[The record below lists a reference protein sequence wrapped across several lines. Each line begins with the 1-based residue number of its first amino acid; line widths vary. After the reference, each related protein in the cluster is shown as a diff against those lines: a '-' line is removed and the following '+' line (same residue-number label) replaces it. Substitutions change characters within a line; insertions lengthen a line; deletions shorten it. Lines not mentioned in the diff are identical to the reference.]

1 MKARIPQL
9 VGCCCAGTLILM
21 LASCVMYE
29 HTAVS
34 KSGNTETDKLYSLG
48 GTTSQRG
55 ADGSSLVHDHQAS
68 FRDAMSAAGIAIG
81 AYQAVKVNGSNNA
94 LSATQNTNAA
104 SVTKNAADNATA
116 IELGKQVPVITTPPQ
131 VVTFPK

>member
-1 MKARIPQL
+1 MKALLLIPFL
-9 VGCCCAGTLILM
+9 LC
-21 LASCVMYE
+21 SCVVYE
-29 HTAVS
+29 HTAS
-34 KSGNTETDKLYSLG
+34 SRTGNVETDKLYSLG

-55 ADGSSLVHDHQAS
+55 ADGSSLVHDHQQS
-68 FRDAMSAAGIAIG
+68 FRDAMAAAGVAIG

-104 SVTKNAADNATA
+104 SISKAQIQGDTA
-116 IELGKQVPVITTPPQ
+116 VKLGAQKPIITEPPQ